1 MRLFLTILLLTV
13 IVPIALAD
21 THGTG
26 VGVSL
31 PDPLGGKDFI
41 TILKQ
46 VVNFLIAAA
55 IPIAAL
61 MIIYGAYQIMFAGGD
76 SEKVTSGKRTIL
88 YTVTALVIIVL
99 AWSIISV
106 IQNILGV
113 SIPNQ

>member
-61 MIIYGAYQIMFAGGD
+61 MIIYDEGVKIYAEIKRLKALRRAQGKPKLAENNEDQNDNNEGV
-76 SEKVTSGKRTIL
+76 EK
-88 YTVTALVIIVL
+88 A
-99 AWSIISV
+99 
-106 IQNILGV
+106 
-113 SIPNQ
+113 